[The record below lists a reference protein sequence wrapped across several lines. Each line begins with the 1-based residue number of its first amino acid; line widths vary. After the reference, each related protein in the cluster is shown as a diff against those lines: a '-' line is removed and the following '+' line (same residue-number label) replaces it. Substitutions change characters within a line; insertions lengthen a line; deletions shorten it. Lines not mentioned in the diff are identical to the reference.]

1 MLTKSRFVYAYNM
14 AKISNRNCN
23 TAIDV
28 TVNSDI
34 GVPKL
39 DIYIGYTEEIL
50 KLCAR
55 IAELPSL
62 KDDALALRLSVATMY
77 VLCLKVNIRRTNHY
91 LPEMSPSSHGLI
103 LQLLI

>member
-1 MLTKSRFVYAYNM
+1 M
-14 AKISNRNCN
+14 AQISNRNCN

-62 KDDALALRLSVATMY
+62 KDDTLALRLSVATMY
-77 VLCLKVNIRRTNHY
+77 VLLCLKINIRHTNHY
-91 LPEMSPSSHGLI
+91 LPEMNPSSHGPI
-103 LQLLI
+103 LQLPT